1 VSVAAATVIGREE
14 ELALVEGRFDALP
27 TSGAAAVLLEGDAG
41 IGKTTVLDAVLEAA
55 RERQYHV
62 LACAAAASEVQ
73 LSYAA
78 LGDLLERLP
87 PGAGDA
93 LPPPQ
98 RRALEV
104 ALRIRDADSESDLR
118 TIGIAV
124 LNVVRELARENP
136 VVLAIDDVQWLDRP
150 TAAVVEFVARRLD
163 DEPVL
168 LLLTCRPAPDG
179 VPLGLARLG
188 DGRFARF
195 TIGPL
200 SLGALHKLLHDR
212 LEITFRRPL
221 LVKLHEASGGNP
233 FYGLELARVLAAGDS
248 DVPIAE
254 PLPLPP
260 TLSELVHERLATLP
274 PPTRRMLETAA
285 ALTEPTVATVAAAA
299 ALDEDEVADAADA
312 GVDARVITFDGDRI
326 RFEHPLLAASAYAQV
341 TPQRRRDLH
350 RRLAA
355 VVADPEARARHLA
368 LAADGP
374 AEDAADATEEA
385 ARRATARGAPVAA
398 LDLAEL
404 AIRLTPS
411 QRSSELHR
419 RKLAAASYA
428 IRATDRR
435 RAQALLEELRD
446 ELPPG
451 PERADVLRS
460 LAFLSMT
467 DEETQLRLLKLALAE
482 ASGDPLRLS
491 RIHHGLGECW
501 FNRGEGEA
509 AVANSRQ
516 ALALAEAT
524 GDRDCTIL
532 ATTEL
537 LLSET
542 FTGGA
547 VHDVVERAVALSRD
561 GDDPFRTFGLREA
574 LALTRLCQGRLDE
587 ARALLAETLA
597 AAAGHG
603 DEGALVRG
611 HSLLAQIEA
620 LSGDLPAAARS
631 AHVAQ
636 DLMPQLRSV
645 QHPWPMYA
653 SALVDVLRGASDEAR
668 RTAAEALEISERG
681 NLFHGRIQH
690 QSILGMLELAL
701 GDATGA
707 DRIFR
712 PMIEEFVER
721 GWSIAAFPFG
731 RDAPEALIRVGDLQ
745 YARTILDRYD
755 DEVAAL
761 ESLWLAACALRFRGL
776 LAAADGDV
784 DGAIET
790 FGRAEAAQ
798 AANGWLYDR
807 GRTLLSLGQTLRRA
821 KRKRSARE
829 ALQEA
834 LTVFEELGLPLW
846 AEQARN
852 ELTSISGRAP
862 ASGELT
868 PTEERVAALVA
879 EGRTNRE
886 TAAALQLSPHTVEGH
901 LSRIYAKLGVRSR
914 TELAHRLSSPT

>member
-1 VSVAAATVIGREE
+1 VAVAVAAVIAREE
-14 ELALVEGRFDALP
+14 ELALIEDRLDALP
-27 TSGAAAVLLEGDAG
+27 AGGASAVLIEGEPG
-41 IGKTTVLDAVLEAA
+41 IGKTTVLTAALDAA
-55 RERQYHV
+55 RNRAYHV
-62 LACAAAASEVQ
+62 LACGAAASEVQ

-98 RRALEV
+98 RRALDV
-104 ALRIRDADSESDLR
+104 ALRIRDAESESDLR

-124 LNVVRELARENP
+124 LNVLRGLAREAP

-150 TAAVVEFVARRLD
+150 TATVVEFVTRRLNS
-163 DEPVL
+163 EPVL
-168 LLLTCRPAPDG
+168 LLLTRRPASDG
-179 VPLGLARLG
+179 APLGLSRLG
-188 DGRFARF
+188 DGRLARL

-200 SLGALHKLLHDR
+200 SLGALHRLLQER

-233 FYGLELARVLAAGDS
+233 FYGLELARALATREG

-260 TLSELVHERLATLP
+260 TLAELVNERLATLP
-274 PPTRRMLETAA
+274 APTRRVLETAA
-285 ALTEPTVATVAAAA
+285 ALTEPTVAAVAVAA

-312 GVDARVITFDGDRI
+312 AVGAGVITVDGDRI

-341 TPQRRRDLH
+341 TLPRRRDLH
-350 RRLAA
+350 RRLAGL
-355 VVADPEARARHLA
+355 VVDPEARARHLA

-374 AEDAADATEEA
+374 AEDAAVAAEEA
-385 ARRATARGAPVAA
+385 AHRASARGAPVAA

-404 AIRLTPS
+404 AIRLTPQHAS
-411 QRSSELHR
+411 DLHR

-435 RAQALLEELRD
+435 RAEALLEELRD
-446 ELPPG
+446 DLPPG

-467 DEETQLRLLKLALAE
+467 HEETQLRFLEQARAE

-501 FNRGEGEA
+501 FNRGEGAA

-516 ALALAEAT
+516 ALALAEAA
-524 GDRDCTIL
+524 GDRDGTIL
-532 ATTEL
+532 GTTEL

-547 VHDVVERAVALSRD
+547 VRDAVERAVALARD

-574 LALTRLCQGRLDE
+574 LALTRLCQGRLDD

-597 AAAGHG
+597 DAAAHG

-611 HSLLAQIEA
+611 HALLAQIEA
-620 LSGDLPAAARS
+620 ISGDLPAAARS
-631 AHVAQ
+631 AHVTH

-653 SALVDVLRGASDEAR
+653 SALVDVLRGASEEAR
-668 RTAAEALEISERG
+668 QTAAAALAISERG

-690 QSILGMLELAL
+690 QSILGMLELAR
-701 GDATGA
+701 GDATAA

-731 RDAPEALIRVGDLQ
+731 RDAPEALIRVGDLE

-761 ESLWLAACALRFRGL
+761 ESRWLASCALRFRGL
-776 LAAADGDV
+776 LAAAEGDV
-784 DGAIET
+784 DAAVES
-790 FGRAEAAQ
+790 FEAAEAEQ
-798 AANGWLYDR
+798 AANGWRYDR

-821 KRKRSARE
+821 KRKRAARE
-829 ALQEA
+829 TLQLALA
-834 LTVFEELGLPLW
+834 LFEELGMPLW
-846 AEQARN
+846 AEQARD
-852 ELTSISGRAP
+852 ELASISGRAP
-862 ASGELT
+862 ATGELT

-879 EGRTNRE
+879 GGRTNRE
-886 TAAALQLSPHTVEGH
+886 AAAALHLSPHTVEGH

-914 TELAHRLSSPT
+914 TELANRLSSPN